1 MNNIMETIGAV
12 CTQVRNKTSR
22 GTSFRSLLTKIRRE
36 FRIKEFDLI
45 IRSHRKEN
53 LDREEFYVNAY
64 YDPEND
70 SNFDIPIEVVI
81 IHNFDKTVIWDKS
94 HITNLLIQVYDAI
107 VHELKHQKQSRKK
120 HYKIYW
126 PHSNIVH
133 NYLSDPDEIDAY
145 AISIAI
151 ELCRNMGKHRALH
164 HMHRFTS
171 MSRYK
176 IQHNLVSPN
185 LYAYVKIFKDLSHP
199 VLQRLAKKIYVHL
212 RKVDTDKIFL

>member
-1 MNNIMETIGAV
+1 MNSTMEAV
-12 CTQVRNKTSR
+12 CIVCN
-22 GTSFRSLLTKIRRE
+22 KIRHQSTQGISFQSLVKKIR
-36 FRIKEFDLI
+36 KEFVNYGILLV
-45 IRSHRKEN
+45 IRSHRKAT
-53 LDREEFYVNAY
+53 LHAEEFYVNAY